1 MDTLGLLLLVVVHA
15 ANRHDS
21 KAAFEVLE
29 KLKGQFY
36 RLVKIF
42 DDGGYRGELIDNV
55 KNNLNFLLEVVLRTD
70 KEEKFKILPKRS
82 IVESNFLL
90 V

>member
-1 MDTLGLLLLVVVHA
+1 MVDTLGLLLVVVVHA

-36 RLVKIF
+36 RLVKVF
-42 DDGGYRGELIDNV
+42 ADGGYRGELIDNV
-55 KNNLNFLLEVVLRTD
+55 KINLNFLLEVVLRTT
-70 KEEKFKILPKRS
+70 KKKNSKYFPKDG
-82 IVESNFLL
+82 L
-90 V
+90 